1 MERAGKRAMKKIMK
15 VGLLCLIA
23 IVQVST
29 IVGGFIASQQM
40 SETLGQSLW
49 RYKELYEETHGGIID
64 YGLPPNPF
72 SPLLPLVLLG
82 LFLTI
87 VLLIDEVRRKNVEK

>member
-1 MERAGKRAMKKIMK
+1 MNKTMK

-29 IVGGFIASQQM
+29 IVGGFFAYEEM
-40 SETLGQSLW
+40 SERYWKLMYDYVTLF
-49 RYKELYEETHGGIID
+49 EETR
-64 YGLPPNPF
+64 GLHITPGLITNPF
-72 SPLLPLVLLG
+72 APLLPLVLLG

-87 VLLIDEVRRKNVEK
+87 VLLIDEVRRKNV

>member
-29 IVGGFIASQQM
+29 IIGGFIASQQM
-40 SETLGQSLW
+40 CEMLSRSMFA
-49 RYKELYEETHGGIID
+49 YKKLYEETHGRIID
-64 YGLPPNPF
+64 YGLTPNPF

-87 VLLIDEVRRKNVEK
+87 VLLIGEVRRKNVEK